1 MAQRQLKVSKPA
13 LLCVVP
19 PYSLGPPAGIAY
31 LLAYADQQGC
41 SDFGFLDLRLG
52 VPDAYAPTYAH
63 TGVFGDAYV
72 MDVPDLPLVLS
83 LVQAVDSGKEPASG
97 FPSVIEKYCRERG
110 ISASYLR
117 EYLVSLDK
125 YFSAVTEA
133 LTGVRFVGCSVWTS
147 NFLTTLLFAAHLKRL
162 QQPPIIVGGGPQF
175 TESRSS
181 AAIALR
187 SRLFDYVVT
196 GEGEASLLD
205 LYSRGASSPGTAAGV
220 PGTLALNERDE
231 VQRGIE
237 RPLLSQSEI
246 PVPAFDQMPLLS
258 YQEVGS
264 PRTLPYHLSRGC
276 TDKCTFCSE
285 WVFWRRFRPG
295 DAGRTIS
302 GIRELEQRYGAE
314 YISFTDSLVNGH
326 PGRLRQLAEG
336 MMRRRRRIA
345 WGGFMRAEMDP
356 ETATLLRRSGCDV
369 VFVGIESMSD
379 ETLALMNKRRT
390 ELHNI
395 KALRAFLGAGI
406 YVVAGVIPGFPGDSR
421 EAFIHTTDQLRA
433 LQREFR
439 GRLRVNVEPFIVS
452 PGQPLFSRL
461 GEVGLSGVPWDEQ
474 VLDIAPAYR
483 DITASLFCTVK
494 GANQG
499 VERMGRLHIAE
510 AIESDEPTKTD
521 PFIYK
526 VAEPLNHSEFDFEHL
541 TGGWFLARLKGPAAW
556 IYALLLKQDEQEQLA
571 AKSSGNGSVDLLAA
585 PGLRRLLRQ
594 LESSHSLGPTR
605 VPTLI
610 EGGYN
615 RECAQNALYQTAPY
629 IVSRR
634 GDWHVKGRL
643 LVVDFVNTSWWLLP
657 PWQGEALKALRR
669 TPHSASSLQQQLA
682 RKGITRSVSQCAR
695 LLHDL
700 AESGIVLGSQLQRAH
715 EQKAKPLERME
726 LKAKGTA
733 PPQRTHK
740 ILPIIKE
747 VLSQG
752 DCCSHSEFQEA
763 PNLTQDMPI
772 EAG

>member
-1 MAQRQLKVSKPA
+1 MAQRRLKVSKPA

-31 LLAYADQQGC
+31 LLAYANQQGC

-63 TGVFGDAYV
+63 TGVFGDSYV

-83 LVQAVDSGKEPASG
+83 LVQAFDSGKEPASG
-97 FPSVIEKYCRERG
+97 FSPVIEKYCRERG

-117 EYLVSLDK
+117 QYIVSLDK
-125 YFSAVTEA
+125 YFSVIAEA
-133 LTGVRFVGCSVWTS
+133 LAGVRFVGCSVWTS

-175 TESRSS
+175 TESHSS

-196 GEGEASLLD
+196 GEGEVSLLD
-205 LYSRGASSPGTAAGV
+205 LYSRAAATSTTGTTTNVA
-220 PGTLALNERDE
+220 GTLSLNERDE
-231 VQRGIE
+231 VQRGTE

-246 PVPAFDQMPLLS
+246 PLPAFDQMALLS
-258 YQEVGS
+258 YQEVGA

-295 DAGRTIS
+295 DAGQTIS
-302 GIRELEQRYGAE
+302 GIRELQQKYGAE
-314 YISFTDSLVNGH
+314 YIAFTDSLINGH

-336 MMRRRRRIA
+336 LLRRRPRIS

-356 ETATLLRRSGCDV
+356 ETAALLRRSGCDV
-369 VFVGIESMSD
+369 VFIGIESMSD

-421 EAFIHTTDQLRA
+421 EAFIHTTEQLRD
-433 LQREFR
+433 LQHEFP

-452 PGQPLFSRL
+452 PGQPLFSNL
-461 GEVGLSGVPWDEQ
+461 GEMGLCGVLWDQE
-474 VLDIAPAYR
+474 VLDIAPRYR
-483 DITASLFCTVK
+483 DITASIFCTVK

-499 VERMGRLHIAE
+499 IERMGRLHIAE

-541 TGGWFLARLKGPAAW
+541 TGGWFLGRLKGPAAW
-556 IYALLLKQDEQEQLA
+556 IYALLVNQDEQEQLA
-571 AKSSGNGSVDLLAA
+571 AKSSGNGSVDLLTA
-585 PGLRRLLRQ
+585 PGLRRLLKQ
-594 LESSHSLGPTR
+594 IESSHSLGPTR

-610 EGGYN
+610 EAGYS
-615 RECAQNALYQTAPY
+615 RKCAQDAVYQTAPY

-634 GDWHVKGRL
+634 GDWHVNGRL
-643 LVVDFVNTSWWLLP
+643 LVVDFVNTNWWLRP

-669 TPHSASSLQQQLA
+669 APHSASSLQQQLA
-682 RKGITRSVSQCAR
+682 REGINRSLNQCAR
-695 LLHDL
+695 LLNDL
-700 AESGIVLGSQLQRAH
+700 AESGIVLASQLQPADK
-715 EQKAKPLERME
+715 QKAKSVERRE
-726 LKAKGTA
+726 RQAKANGA
-733 PPQRTHK
+733 LQRTDR
-740 ILPIIKE
+740 ILPIINE
-747 VLSQG
+747 VPTQG
-752 DCCSHSEFQEA
+752 DCCSQSEFQEA
-763 PNLTQDMPI
+763 ASLTQAI
-772 EAG
+772 AN

>member
-1 MAQRQLKVSKPA
+1 
-13 LLCVVP
+13 
-19 PYSLGPPAGIAY
+19 
-31 LLAYADQQGC
+31 
-41 SDFGFLDLRLG
+41 
-52 VPDAYAPTYAH
+52 
-63 TGVFGDAYV
+63 
-72 MDVPDLPLVLS
+72 
-83 LVQAVDSGKEPASG
+83 
-97 FPSVIEKYCRERG
+97 
-110 ISASYLR
+110 
-117 EYLVSLDK
+117 
-125 YFSAVTEA
+125 
-133 LTGVRFVGCSVWTS
+133 
-147 NFLTTLLFAAHLKRL
+147 
-162 QQPPIIVGGGPQF
+162 
-175 TESRSS
+175 
-181 AAIALR
+181 
-187 SRLFDYVVT
+187 
-196 GEGEASLLD
+196 
-205 LYSRGASSPGTAAGV
+205 
-220 PGTLALNERDE
+220 
-231 VQRGIE
+231 
-237 RPLLSQSEI
+237 
-246 PVPAFDQMPLLS
+246 VPAFDQMPLLS
-258 YQEVGS
+258 YQEIGA

-302 GIRELEQRYGAE
+302 GISELEQRYGAE

-326 PGRLRQLAEG
+326 PARLRQLAEG

-369 VFVGIESMSD
+369 VFVGVESMSD

-421 EAFIHTTDQLRA
+421 EAFIHTTDQLRD
-433 LQREFR
+433 LQHEFR

-461 GEVGLSGVPWDEQ
+461 GEMGLCGVPWDDE
-474 VLDIAPAYR
+474 VLDIAPRYR

-571 AKSSGNGSVDLLAA
+571 AKSSGKGSVNLLTA
-585 PGLRRLLRQ
+585 PGLGRLLKQ

-610 EGGYN
+610 EGGYS
-615 RECAQNALYQTAPY
+615 RKGAPNALYQTAPY

-643 LVVDFVNTSWWLLP
+643 LVVDFVKTSWWLLP

-682 RKGITRSVSQCAR
+682 RKGITRSLSQCAR

-715 EQKAKPLERME
+715 EQRAKPLEPME
-726 LKAKGTA
+726 LQAKGIP

-740 ILPIIKE
+740 ILPVIKE
-747 VLSQG
+747 VLSQ
-752 DCCSHSEFQEA
+752 DNCCSHVEFPEA
-763 PNLTQDMPI
+763 PNLAQDMPI
-772 EAG
+772 AVG